1 MLREQVG
8 PSQHARAHH
17 GATRP
22 HTRAG
27 GALQACK
34 CSPRRPRL
42 FPTREQVE
50 PSRVTYDILL
60 RAAWAMSATSRFLEL
75 KELIA
80 QVRAAD
86 EP

>member
-1 MLREQVG
+1 MQVLTT
-8 PSQHARAHH
+8 A
-17 GATRP
+17 
-22 HTRAG
+22 
-27 GALQACK
+27 
-34 CSPRRPRL
+34 PRV
-42 FPTREQVE
+42 PTREQVE

-60 RAAWAMSATSRFLEL
+60 RAAWAMSATPRFIEL

>member
-1 MLREQVG
+1 MHVLTTALPVPTRELVE
-8 PSQHARAHH
+8 PSKHACAHH
-17 GATRP
+17 GAL
-22 HTRAG
+22 AS
-27 GALQACK
+27 
-34 CSPRRPRL
+34 SP
-42 FPTREQVE
+42 QVE